1 MVNIQLFSH
10 PSNISRDSMIESRW
24 TIYSST
30 TSAMIGLIGLSL
42 ITLLAIAGAFMEN
55 PSQAGQLL
63 PPLWHES
70 GTTRHILGT
79 DLVGRDIFTR
89 LVQGAPL
96 TLGTSVISVTF
107 ALIIGVGLGL
117 IAAYFRGY
125 VQLLV
130 MRTMDIVFAIPSLV
144 LAIIVVAIL
153 GPGLVNAGI
162 AVGIVLLPNFVRT
175 TTSHVIEEMQKPYV
189 DAALLDGAS
198 PMRILFKSVFPN
210 ISAPLILTTTIALST
225 AIIEIALL
233 GFLGLGA
240 QSPSP
245 EWGIMLAEART
256 SMHIAP
262 WAVTAPG
269 LAIMITVL
277 FINFIGDGLNRVIN
291 QKKRY

>member
-1 MVNIQLFSH
+1 
-10 PSNISRDSMIESRW
+10 
-24 TIYSST
+24 
-30 TSAMIGLIGLSL
+30 
-42 ITLLAIAGAFMEN
+42 
-55 PSQAGQLL
+55 
-63 PPLWHES
+63 
-70 GTTRHILGT
+70 
-79 DLVGRDIFTR
+79 
-89 LVQGAPL
+89 
-96 TLGTSVISVTF
+96 
-107 ALIIGVGLGL
+107 
-117 IAAYFRGY
+117 
-125 VQLLV
+125 
-130 MRTMDIVFAIPSLV
+130 
-144 LAIIVVAIL
+144 
-153 GPGLVNAGI
+153 
-162 AVGIVLLPNFVRT
+162 
-175 TTSHVIEEMQKPYV
+175 
-189 DAALLDGAS
+189 
-198 PMRILFKSVFPN
+198 MRILFKSVFPN